1 MATRILLPDSL
12 EFSFI
17 IYLNILLTIKLF
29 VLPFG
34 DSFVEDT
41 GMEKTIEIPTTKHL
55 TEATFPTGSYSQLKS
70 RMQRRGLLKK
80 QPGFLTVRILGNLA
94 LLLISLAILFL
105 SNNIFLQI
113 ANAVFMAFVF
123 GQIGFVAHDTGHRQA
138 YSTPA
143 TNDLVG
149 MLHAN
154 LLLGMSQGWWVR
166 KHNRHHA
173 NPNHSDLDPDIG
185 MVIMAF
191 TEKDALAKR
200 GFNRFMVRYQAVFL
214 FPLLL
219 FEGLSLRIGSLMF
232 VMRER
237 SRYRALEIVL
247 ILLNLV
253 WFAGTIF
260 LALGATKGLLFIII
274 QQALFGFYMGSV
286 FAPNHKGMPVI
297 SQKEELDFLHLQILT
312 ARNIHPHPITDYW
325 YGGLNYQI
333 EHHLFPGLAR
343 NQLKRASEIVMA
355 FCQENAIPYH
365 STSVLGSYSE
375 ILSSYHQISAPLRR
389 NSRPT
394 NNLAPK

>member
-1 MATRILLPDSL
+1 
-12 EFSFI
+12 
-17 IYLNILLTIKLF
+17 
-29 VLPFG
+29 
-34 DSFVEDT
+34 
-41 GMEKTIEIPTTKHL
+41 
-55 TEATFPTGSYSQLKS
+55 
-70 RMQRRGLLKK
+70 MQRLGLLKK
-80 QPGFLTVRILGNLA
+80 QPGFLTVRILSNLA
-94 LLLISLAILFL
+94 LLLLSLTVLLISD
-105 SNNIFLQI
+105 NIWLQV
-113 ANAVFMAFVF
+113 ANAAFMAFVF

-138 YSTPA
+138 YGSPA

-191 TEKDALAKR
+191 TEEDALAKR
-200 GFNRFMVRYQAVFL
+200 GFNRFMVRYQAIFL

-219 FEGLSLRIGSLMF
+219 FEGLSLRIGSLLF
-232 VMRER
+232 VMRHR

-253 WFAGTIF
+253 WFTGVIF
-260 LALGATKGLLFIII
+260 FALGAAKGLLFIVI

-286 FAPNHKGMPVI
+286 FAPNHKGMPVV
-297 SQKEELDFLHLQILT
+297 SQKEEPDFLHLQVLT
-312 ARNIHPHPITDYW
+312 ARNIHPHPLTDYW

-343 NQLKRASEIVMA
+343 NRLKQAREVVMT
-355 FCQENAIPYH
+355 FCQENNISYY
-365 STSVLGSYSE
+365 STSILGSYRE
-375 ILSSYHQISAPLRR
+375 ILSSYHRVSAPLRR
-389 NSRPT
+389 SSSPT